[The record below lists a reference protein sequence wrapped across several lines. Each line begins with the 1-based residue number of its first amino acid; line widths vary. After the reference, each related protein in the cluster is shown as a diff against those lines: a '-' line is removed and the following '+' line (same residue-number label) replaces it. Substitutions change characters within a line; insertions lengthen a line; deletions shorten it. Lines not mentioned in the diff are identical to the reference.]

1 MGQPYSNI
9 LVVAP
14 AAIHIATYRS
24 QTARCENTR
33 IFMQHLR
40 QVKASAGSGKTYEL
54 TRCFLQRLVACGA
67 PGTAAS
73 PACALSSSG
82 PCGWGDILAVT
93 FTNAAATEMRERV
106 IRQLKSAA
114 LGQPM
119 QGLELDSASAGR
131 WVDAIMRDMSA
142 LNIRTIDSLLHL
154 IVRAA
159 ALDLR
164 LHPDF
169 QPVFATEEALTPYLD
184 LLLEK
189 AWQGDENMRGLLRQV
204 CRAMVHHGQ
213 SKGFLAGEKLL
224 YQLRPLLDSALLGR
238 YGDLSSYEELEQ
250 KLIALNRT
258 ARQAAGH
265 LLHAASGTRLPWLS
279 NAEKAV
285 TAWADGEC
293 KNSAFLTKDAA
304 SQLFKKGAAVGPEVE
319 HAYTAF
325 SLAAQACMQD
335 GQLLR
340 QALRLEPS
348 IRMARILADAF
359 LHNQEQE
366 GTLPGLLV
374 PHMAHEVLS
383 DDHGVP
389 ETLCRLGARLTHY
402 LVDEFQDTSQEQWRA
417 LRPLVEEALS
427 RGGSLTWVGDVK
439 QSIYGWRDGDP
450 ELFDGILEDKGLAA
464 VAATTARDS
473 LPFNWRSRRQVVEHN
488 NALFSLLEQADTARA
503 VMSALLPGDMPEDLS
518 AEIMDAS
525 VKSLLGAF
533 AGTRQE
539 CPEHTP
545 DGGLVQ
551 VEDIAADSSEMLR
564 EAVFD
569 RLGRI
574 LLDDVAPQ
582 RPWSD
587 VLVLVRSND
596 GAARIADHLVRL
608 GIPVITENSLL
619 LSAHPLIVQTVALLA
634 FLDSPDDNIALLT
647 VLTGEIFHG
656 HPEAAELA
664 HTDLH
669 GWCARQKKGF
679 LYQSFRQRWPHVWQS
694 LLAPFFS
701 QSGLM
706 TPYDTVLEWYAR
718 LQVEQRF
725 PEAATFLRRF
735 MEVLHSAEEKGLAT
749 LSTFLEH
756 WNAKSQE
763 EKVPMPENMNA
774 VRVMTVHK
782 SKGLEAPV
790 VFVPFTALN
799 ISASDKPL
807 RTNRQGLSM
816 MVRNQK
822 ALGRPYYEDL
832 ARQARESLNLLYVA
846 FTRARDAL
854 YVFRTSAKRQSPVL
868 AGLDILWERAGL
880 QPPYALGSLPTAADT
895 SRGSHAHAAIGADV
909 DTDCALPASPAGGRP
924 ANPAPA
930 PTPGLQHVDGT
941 AGAPGTS
948 PAAAPAISRTPSV
961 GADQEYDASSPD
973 TADAAEDWR
982 PMQWLPRLKIFRN
995 PMAAFDFQ
1003 PEDRGNLLHFC
1014 LEHLRLTGS
1023 PREDAQAALNFGL
1036 RHYPLP
1042 VPDDAALRHGAF
1054 EALHWFASQPQSARW
1069 LANGWP
1075 EHSIMTAQGQ
1085 LLRMDLLVHEPWGRL
1100 VIDYKSGQPEA
1111 AHVEQ
1116 VRRYLGGLLLER
1128 ENANTPVMGLL
1139 VYLDQRRFRL
1149 VTPDGASELT
1159 PHCDGLLPAEDY
1171 LHE

>member
-1 MGQPYSNI
+1 
-9 LVVAP
+9 
-14 AAIHIATYRS
+14 
-24 QTARCENTR
+24 
-33 IFMQHLR
+33 MQHLR

-169 QPVFATEEALTPYLD
+169 QPVFATEEALAPYLD

-224 YQLRPLLDSALLGR
+224 HQLRPLLDSALLGR
-238 YGDLSSYEELEQ
+238 YGELSSYEELEQ
-250 KLIALNRT
+250 SLFALNHA
-258 ARQAAGH
+258 ARQAADH
-265 LLHAASGTRLPWLS
+265 LLRIAGDARLPWLA

-285 TAWADGEC
+285 NAWAKGEY
-293 KNSAFLTKDAA
+293 KNSAFLTKDTAA
-304 SQLFKKGAAVGPEVE
+304 QLFKKGTAVDSGVE
-319 HAYTAF
+319 HAYGVF
-325 SLAAQACMQD
+325 SRAAQACTED

-348 IRMARILADAF
+348 IRMARILANAF

-374 PHMAHEVLS
+374 PHMAQQVLS
-383 DDHGVP
+383 GDHGVP

-450 ELFDGILEDKGLAA
+450 ELFDGILEDRGLAA
-464 VAATTARDS
+464 VATTTARDS

-503 VMSALLPGDMPEDLS
+503 VMSALLPGDMPEDLA
-518 AEIMDAS
+518 AEITDSS
-525 VKSLLGAF
+525 VKSLLNAF

-596 GAARIADHLVRL
+596 GAARMADHLVRL

-656 HPEAAELA
+656 RPEAAELA
-664 HTDLH
+664 SIDLH

-679 LYQSFRQRWPHVWQS
+679 LHQNFRQRWPHIWQS

-718 LQVEQRF
+718 LDVEQRF
-725 PEAATFLRRF
+725 PDAATFLRRF
-735 MEVLHSAEEKGLAT
+735 MEVLHSAEEKGMAT

-807 RTNRQGLSM
+807 RTERQGLSM

-880 QPPYALGSLPTAADT
+880 QPPYTLGSLPPAPDMP
-895 SRGSHAHAAIGADV
+895 GNHAHAGL
-909 DTDCALPASPAGGRP
+909 DTLETEPALSGNATSDRP
-924 ANPAPA
+924 A
-930 PTPGLQHVDGT
+930 TPGT
-941 AGAPGTS
+941 
-948 PAAAPAISRTPSV
+948 PAMSGSLAT
-961 GADQEYDASSPD
+961 GMDQDQELPFSDGATDNAVGNASD
-973 TADAAEDWR
+973 NAMNAMADANTENWR

-995 PMAAFDFQ
+995 PLAAFDFQ

-1014 LEHLRLTGS
+1014 LEHLRLTGN

-1036 RHYPLP
+1036 RHYPLS
-1042 VPDDAALRHGAF
+1042 VPDDAALRNGAF

-1075 EHSIMTAQGQ
+1075 EHSIMTPQGQ
-1085 LLRMDLLVHEPWGRL
+1085 LLRMDLLVHEPWGLL

-1116 VRRYLGGLLLER
+1116 VRKYLGGLLLGR
-1128 ENANTPVMGLL
+1128 ESGSAPVMGLL

-1149 VTPDGASELT
+1149 VTPDEASELT
-1159 PHCDGLLPAEDY
+1159 PRCDGLLPAEDY
-1171 LHE
+1171 PHE

>member
-1 MGQPYSNI
+1 M
-9 LVVAP
+9 
-14 AAIHIATYRS
+14 H
-24 QTARCENTR
+24 
-33 IFMQHLR
+33 HLR

-119 QGLELDSASAGR
+119 PGLELDSDSAGR

-169 QPVFATEEALTPYLD
+169 QPVFATEEALAPYLD

-224 YQLRPLLDSALLGR
+224 HQLRPLLDSALLGR
-238 YGDLSSYEELEQ
+238 YGELSSYEELEQ
-250 KLIALNRT
+250 SLFALNHA
-258 ARQAAGH
+258 ARQAADH
-265 LLHAASGTRLPWLS
+265 LLRIADDARLPWLA

-285 TAWADGEC
+285 TAWARGEY
-293 KNSAFLTKDAA
+293 KNSAFLTKDTAA
-304 SQLFKKGAAVGPEVE
+304 QLFKKGAAVDSGVE
-319 HAYTAF
+319 HAYGVF
-325 SLAAQACMQD
+325 SRAAQACTED

-348 IRMARILADAF
+348 IRMARILANAF

-374 PHMAHEVLS
+374 PHMAQQVLS
-383 DDHGVP
+383 GDHGVP

-450 ELFDGILEDKGLAA
+450 ELFDGILEDRGLAA
-464 VAATTARDS
+464 VATSTARDS

-503 VMSALLPGDMPEDLS
+503 VMSALLPGDMPQDMA
-518 AEIMDAS
+518 AEIMDSS
-525 VKSLLGAF
+525 VKSLLSAF

-545 DGGLVQ
+545 GGGLVQ

-596 GAARIADHLVRL
+596 GAARMADHLVRL

-656 HPEAAELA
+656 RPEAAELVGI
-664 HTDLH
+664 DLH

-679 LYQSFRQRWPHVWQS
+679 LYQSFRQRWPHIWQS

-718 LQVEQRF
+718 LDVEQRF
-725 PEAATFLRRF
+725 PDAATFLRRF
-735 MEVLHSAEEKGLAT
+735 MEVLHSAEEKGMAT

-807 RTNRQGLSM
+807 RTERQGLSM

-880 QPPYALGSLPTAADT
+880 QPPYTLGSLPPAADAAQ
-895 SRGSHAHAAIGADV
+895 GNHAHAET
-909 DTDCALPASPAGGRP
+909 DTLETEPALSGNAPHACPDTPAVPAMP
-924 ANPAPA
+924 
-930 PTPGLQHVDGT
+930 PTPSMPDARHTGGTTSTPAATPAATPATDATPGSLATGMDQKQNRPLSAGT
-941 AGAPGTS
+941 AHN
-948 PAAAPAISRTPSV
+948 AAGHAKNAV
-961 GADQEYDASSPD
+961 GDAN
-973 TADAAEDWR
+973 TEDWR

-995 PMAAFDFQ
+995 PLAAFDFQ

-1014 LEHLRLTGS
+1014 LEHLRLTGN

-1036 RHYPLP
+1036 RHYPLS

-1075 EHSIMTAQGQ
+1075 EHSIMTPQGQ
-1085 LLRMDLLVHEPWGRL
+1085 LLRMDLLVHEPWGLL

-1116 VRRYLGGLLLER
+1116 VRKYLGGLLPGR
-1128 ENANTPVMGLL
+1128 GNDSTPVMGLL

-1149 VTPDGASELT
+1149 VTLDETSELA
-1159 PHCDGLLPAEDY
+1159 PRCDGLLPAEDY
-1171 LHE
+1171 PHE